1 MTTYQHEGAQAA
13 ADGSAPRERSIA
25 ELTRQLSSE
34 VSLLVRQE
42 LELARAELA
51 QKGRHAGLGAGMLGG
66 GAMLA
71 LGAFAAITAC
81 FILALALVLPAW
93 AAAAIVAGAYGAVA
107 ALLAL
112 RGRREIQAAGKPLPE
127 QTMESVRDDVEWAK
141 TQAKAGRERA

>member
-13 ADGSAPRERSIA
+13 ADGSAARERSIA
-25 ELTRQLSSE
+25 ELTRELSSE

-42 LELARAELA
+42 LELARAELT
-51 QKGRHAGLGAGMLGG
+51 QKGRHAGLGAGMV
-66 GAMLA
+66 
-71 LGAFAAITAC
+71 GAFAAITAC

-107 ALLAL
+107 APLAL
-112 RGRREIQAAGKPLPE
+112 HGRREIQAAGKPLPE

-141 TQAKAGRERA
+141 TQAKAGGERA